1 MDALDQRTMSSRGGV
16 FARLGAAIADN
27 ERLFIVITLLPSVV
41 LLGVYVFFPILYSLY
56 LSFFRTQLFSAKAFV
71 GFDQYR
77 TILTDATFWTAFGN
91 TLIFS
96 VASVALTL
104 VLGLG
109 AALLLRRP
117 LPGRD
122 FFRVAMF
129 IPYIVP
135 YAAYALIWYWLFDP
149 RYGLVNYLLSFVFVP
164 AIPWL
169 KSSAW
174 VLPAFIIMSVW
185 KRIGFVMVVFLAGLE
200 TIPEELYDAAT
211 VDGASRWQKFRHV
224 TLPLLSPITLFIAVI
239 TLIYSLQIFVEPLVM
254 TKGGPGDSSQT
265 LGFLLYQ
272 QGFTYLKIGT
282 ASATAVVLCLVT
294 FAFTLVLLRRF
305 RLQEVFK

>member
-1 MDALDQRTMSSRGGV
+1 
-16 FARLGAAIADN
+16 
-27 ERLFIVITLLPSVV
+27 
-41 LLGVYVFFPILYSLY
+41 
-56 LSFFRTQLFSAKAFV
+56 
-71 GFDQYR
+71 
-77 TILTDATFWTAFGN
+77 
-91 TLIFS
+91 
-96 VASVALTL
+96 
-104 VLGLG
+104 
-109 AALLLRRP
+109 
-117 LPGRD
+117 
-122 FFRVAMF
+122 
-129 IPYIVP
+129 VP
-135 YAAYALIWYWLFDP
+135 YAAYALIWYWLFEP

-239 TLIYSLQIFVEPLVM
+239 TMIYSLQIFVEPLVM

-282 ASATAVVLCLVT
+282 ASATAVVLCVVT